1 MKLSNKMKNVKN
13 IFKSNSTNLS
23 KCDNNTPMFSLEGEM
38 KLCKVVDIYDG
49 DTCKVV
55 FKLKDKLYRWNVRMN
70 GYDSPEMRVS
80 KSNPRRDDIKQ
91 KAILARDY
99 LSSLVKNENQLVY
112 IKCGEFD
119 KYGRLLG
126 TLYINKNDNVSVN
139 DMMIKNG
146 HGYNYFGGTKISNV

>member
-1 MKLSNKMKNVKN
+1 MKNIKNIKN
-13 IFKSNSTNLS
+13 IFKSNSTDLL
-23 KCDNNTPMFSLEGEM
+23 KCDNNTPMFSLEDEM

-80 KSNPRRDDIKQ
+80 KSNPRRDIIKEN
-91 KAILARDY
+91 AVLARDY
-99 LSSLVKNENQLVY
+99 LSSLVKNQLVY

-126 TLYINKNDNVSVN
+126 TLYINKTDDVSVN
-139 DMMIKNG
+139 DIMIKNG
-146 HGYNYFGGTKISNV
+146 YGYTYFGGTKISNV